1 MRSLRRSPL
10 PFSRAPR
17 CLRQALLGFAL
28 FGICWVQGRGQSN
41 SADEYEIRAAML
53 LNLTRFI
60 DWPAAKL
67 DAGHPQFLVCI
78 LGQDPIT
85 PFVDRFLQNQTV
97 DAKPVRVEHLSTLDA
112 AGSCHMLYVGA
123 SERKSLGPAYAELMK
138 NNVLILSERPNT
150 SSPNQVIGLPSID
163 EHVHIEVDL
172 SAAQRSGITFSSK
185 LLRLATVT
193 H

>member
-1 MRSLRRSPL
+1 
-10 PFSRAPR
+10 
-17 CLRQALLGFAL
+17 LLGLAM
-28 FGICWVQGRGQSN
+28 FGICWAQGRGQST

-60 DWPAAKL
+60 DWPASKL

-85 PFVDRFLQNQTV
+85 PFADRFLQNQTV
-97 DAKPVRVEHLSTLDA
+97 NAKPVRVEHLSTLDTA
-112 AGSCHMLYVGA
+112 SSCHMLYVGA
-123 SERKSLGPAYAELMK
+123 SERKNLGPAYAELMK

-172 SAAQRSGITFSSK
+172 SAAQKSGITFSSK